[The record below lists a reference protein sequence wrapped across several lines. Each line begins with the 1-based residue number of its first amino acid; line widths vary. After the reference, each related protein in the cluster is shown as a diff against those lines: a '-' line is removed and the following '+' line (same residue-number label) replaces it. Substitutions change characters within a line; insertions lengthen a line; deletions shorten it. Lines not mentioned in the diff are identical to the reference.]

1 MKLPESMLEM
11 LRVQRGLCD
20 DDTSQDKEI
29 EAMEPAV
36 IVRQCASWKLGDQY
50 WADIFAGWMTA
61 AGAKPEDFS

>member
-1 MKLPESMLEM
+1 MKLPESMMEL
-11 LRVQRGLCD
+11 LRELRNLKD
-20 DDTSQDKEI
+20 DDTSQDSDI